1 MAEIQ
6 AGPSVVA
13 AFPGTGAASAGNG
26 KHAAGGSDVFAG
38 VLSGRVAAL
47 AQGEPTAKG
56 VSLAAFAGKSHLFG
70 IPGLLAADKTV
81 AVEGEAVAA
90 LDPALLAA
98 FAGGMPVDPALLAML
113 GAKGK
118 AVSAQVDAGAADV
131 AVDGK
136 ELPVLV
142 APSNKA
148 LPGANAAE
156 VLAERQVADRPEGDE
171 PAGRGFAKGLL
182 VAQAAVQSQVDA
194 KTVDASFKAVNVQV
208 GGEALAATGQ
218 AVARSDELALAGV
231 VQHKGAS
238 ESLSQTVLSVRTPMQ
253 AANWAAD
260 FSQKVVWLVGRESQ
274 SAQMILNPPQ
284 LGAVEVRLTLTGSE
298 AGAQFFSPHQGVR
311 EAIEAAIPRLRDM
324 MAEAGLS
331 LGQASVS
338 PESFRDARANGEDAG
353 RSATGSPEG
362 DAEEAAL
369 AVGLSPASRVMGQG
383 LVDLYV

>member
-1 MAEIQ
+1 MAEIL
-6 AGPSVVA
+6 AGPSVIAV
-13 AFPGTGAASAGNG
+13 PSAGSAQAANG
-26 KHAAGGSDVFAG
+26 KPAAGGADVFAG

-47 AQGEPTAKG
+47 AQGETPAKG

-70 IPGLLAADKTV
+70 VPGLLAADKAA
-81 AVEGEAVAA
+81 AVEGGTVDAA

-98 FAGGMPVDPALLAML
+98 LAGGMPIDPALLAML

-136 ELPVLV
+136 ELPVSV
-142 APSNKA
+142 AQDKKA
-148 LPGANAAE
+148 LPAANAAD
-156 VLAERQVADRPEGDE
+156 VLTERLAADRPEAGD
-171 PAGRGFAKGLL
+171 PAGRDAAKGLL
-182 VAQAAVQSQVDA
+182 LAQANVQSQVDA
-194 KTVDASFKAVNVQV
+194 KIVDASLKAANVQV

-238 ESLSQTVLSVRTPMQ
+238 ESLSQTVLSVRTPLQ

-338 PESFRDARANGEDAG
+338 PESFRDSRTQDRQSGGAGGSAEDDGGDVGMIANLPPAR
-353 RSATGSPEG
+353 
-362 DAEEAAL
+362 
-369 AVGLSPASRVMGQG
+369 RVMGQG

>member
-6 AGPSVVA
+6 AGPSVIA
-13 AFPGTGAASAGNG
+13 AFPGTGAASAANG
-26 KHAAGGSDVFAG
+26 KPAAGGSDVFAG

-47 AQGEPTAKG
+47 AQGEAPAKG

-70 IPGLLAADKTV
+70 IPGLLAADKAV
-81 AVEGEAVAA
+81 AVEGEAGAT

-98 FAGGMPVDPALLAML
+98 LAGGMPVDPALLAML

-118 AVSAQVDAGAADV
+118 AISAQVDAGAADV

-136 ELPVLV
+136 ELPVSV
-142 APSNKA
+142 AQGNKA

-156 VLAERQVADRPEGDE
+156 VLTERMAADRPEVAD
-171 PAGRGFAKGLL
+171 PAGRELAKGLL

-194 KTVDASFKAVNVQV
+194 KAADAALKAVNVQV
-208 GGEALAATGQ
+208 GGETMSATGQ

-231 VQHKGAS
+231 VQHKGSS
-238 ESLSQTVLSVRTPMQ
+238 EALSQTVLNVRTPLQ

-284 LGAVEVRLTLTGSE
+284 LGSVEVRLTLTGSE

-338 PESFRDARANGEDAG
+338 PESFRDAQAQGQRTGNSAG
-353 RSATGSPEG
+353 S
-362 DAEEAAL
+362 AEEDGQDG
-369 AVGLSPASRVMGQG
+369 AVVANLPPVRRVVGQG